1 MVVMMIGVLP
11 ITVQIVHVFNATKN
25 IAFQTSCHANGNVSI
40 LSKLV
45 TLVACINNIHDWVN
59 RPQYNAK

>member
-1 MVVMMIGVLP
+1 MLDAVLVCKSDIKNTATIGITTILL
-11 ITVQIVHVFNATKN
+11 ITVSSK
-25 IAFQTSCHANGNVSI
+25 SI
-40 LSKLV
+40 LGKLV